1 MNFILR
7 RVDAK
12 IFASSFQHPAKNL
25 HASEQSSKAFIFKIL
40 RIFFTLLAF

>member
-25 HASEQSSKAFIFKIL
+25 HASEQSKAFIFKIL